1 MKGRSIP
8 LTPHRR
14 IVIDMLREASRIPT
28 VPVQRVMCIRDLV
41 EARAKQPRPHVSW
54 TALFTWA
61 MARVCLEMP
70 VLRRVYLKYPWPRLY
85 EYPGSVAAIALEA
98 EQAGEPVVVF
108 HTIRQP
114 ETLSLMEIDEFV
126 RRRKALPPEKNLELR
141 RLVALA
147 RWPVLVRRLVY
158 LVGLNWGRQRAKYF
172 GTFGVTSY
180 AALGAES
187 LHPLS
192 PATVTLTYGKIED
205 CGTVTARMI
214 YDHRVTDG
222 AVIARALVLLEEYLN
237 LAAQQCVA
245 CPEFAEQVEL
255 CPN

>member
-8 LTPHRR
+8 LSPHRR

-28 VPVQRVMCIRDLV
+28 VPVQRVMNIRALV
-41 EARAKQPRPHVSW
+41 QARAALPRPHVSW

-61 MARVCLEMP
+61 MAQVCREMP
-70 VLRRVYLKYPWPRLY
+70 VLRRVYLKYPYARLY

-98 EQAGEPVVVF
+98 EHDGEPVVVF

-114 ETLSLMEIDEFV
+114 ETLSLRRIDEFV
-126 RRRKALPPEKNLELR
+126 RSRKVLPAERNVELR
-141 RLVALA
+141 RLLALA
-147 RWPVLVRRLVY
+147 KLPGIVRRLIW

-192 PATVTLTYGKIED
+192 PATTTLTYGRIEP
-205 CGTVTARMI
+205 CGRVTVRLI

-222 AVIARALVLLEEYLN
+222 AVIARALVLLESYLN
-237 LAAQQCVA
+237 EAARHCV
-245 CPEFAEQVEL
+245 PQPAEAEKGVL
-255 CPN
+255 CRS